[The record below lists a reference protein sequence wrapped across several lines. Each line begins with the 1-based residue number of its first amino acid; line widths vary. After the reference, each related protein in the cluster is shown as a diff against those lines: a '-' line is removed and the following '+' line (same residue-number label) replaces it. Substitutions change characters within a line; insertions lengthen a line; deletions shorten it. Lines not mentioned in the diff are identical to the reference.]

1 MTALLTRVKTTLSI
15 RAHRRVRGMLDGE
28 YASIFRGKSHEFD
41 DIRPYVP
48 GDEIRDI
55 DWKATA
61 RAGYPLV
68 KQFIAHRKQ
77 TVTLVVDTGRDLAAA
92 GAGGEP
98 KRDVAVL
105 VAGVLGYIAVRH
117 GDRVGL
123 IAGDAD
129 EVRLLEPKGAE
140 SHLERLLQVVVER
153 ARLDGAP
160 SDVHALLERVV
171 RTVRKRMLLV
181 VVVDDA
187 AIDEETEQL
196 VRRLA
201 VQHEIL
207 WVTVGDA
214 DVMSADWA
222 TRPMVDVADDR
233 GIPDFLR
240 RDRRLRSA
248 FLEAEV
254 ERATRSADRLDA
266 LAVSH
271 VRVARSS
278 EVVPAVLR
286 LIEAHNHA
294 RR

>member
-61 RAGYPLV
+61 RAGYPLT

-77 TVTLVVDTGRDLAAA
+77 TVMLVVDTGRDLAAVA
-92 GAGGEP
+92 EGGEP

-105 VAGVLGYIAVRH
+105 AAGALGYIAVRH

-129 EVRLLEPKGAE
+129 GVRLVEPKGAE
-140 SHLERLLQVVVER
+140 SHLERLLHVVAER
-153 ARLDGAP
+153 ARLDGAR
-160 SDVHALLERVV
+160 SDLRAVLDRVV
-171 RTVRKRMLLV
+171 RTVRRRMLLV
-181 VVVDDA
+181 IVADDA
-187 AIDEETEQL
+187 AIDDGTAAL
-196 VRRLA
+196 VRRLT

-207 WVTVGDA
+207 WITVGDA
-214 DVMSADWA
+214 DVMAARWA
-222 TRPMVDVADDR
+222 TSPMFDVADDR

-248 FLEAEV
+248 FAEAE
-254 ERATRSADRLDA
+254 RTRGSARDERLDA

-271 VRVARSS
+271 VRITRQD
-278 EVVPAVLR
+278 EVVPTLFR

>member
-1 MTALLTRVKTTLSI
+1 MTALLTRVKTTMAI

-28 YASIFRGKSHEFD
+28 YASIFRGRSHEFD

-61 RAGYPLV
+61 RTGYPLV

-77 TVTLVVDTGRDLAAA
+77 TMTLVVDTGRDLAAL
-92 GAGGEP
+92 GSGGEP

-105 VAGVLGYIAVRH
+105 VAGVLGYVAVRH

-129 EVRLLEPKGAE
+129 DVRLLEPKGAE
-140 SHLERLLQVVVER
+140 SHLERLLQTIDRR
-153 ARLDGAP
+153 ARLDGAA
-160 SDVHALLERVV
+160 SDVRSLLERVV
-171 RTVRKRMLLV
+171 RTARKRMLLV
-181 VVVDDA
+181 VIVDDA
-187 AIDEETEQL
+187 AIDTEAALL

-207 WVTVGDA
+207 WITVGDA
-214 DVMSADWA
+214 DVMDVRWA
-222 TRPMVDVADDR
+222 ATPMIDVADGR
-233 GIPDFLR
+233 GVPDFLR

-248 FLEAEV
+248 FVEAE
-254 ERATRSADRLDA
+254 ATRLAERTDRLDA
-266 LAVSH
+266 LRISH
-271 VRVARSS
+271 IRVTRSADVLPS
-278 EVVPAVLR
+278 VLR
-286 LIEAHNHA
+286 LIEAHNDA